1 MIHAFVGS
9 QSNRRI
15 SHNVLQ
21 SSSTLKSTIPDE
33 WEGGDESLSNS
44 GRQTNPPLSPSST
57 TPPGFLEEP
66 RMRKGTDKEAE
77 IRSRFLFGDELIEL
91 RQYMSNIKKELSSDV
106 KKNKSTVHDLQKAL
120 YDAQQMDPE
129 YVYALALENAVS
141 AEKSGLDDEA
151 AEYMKE
157 AMEARSILPQF
168 GLSGLW
174 VGKYGDNGYEMI
186 NVTYSG
192 DTLIATK
199 VTGDKNVPKGEVTFT
214 ANLSI
219 DAPGRKD
226 LEAIKLSDEASKQW
240 GYKYLPRFPGDG
252 QVAAEGFINNQ
263 MMNGQLILV
272 GDYFSFAWIPIGH
285 QIFFGRPSAELTM
298 KMLKESKM
306 AEYGALDK
314 GSPNVLAEMR
324 FFIERCYEETQI
336 LMDDEDVRCD
346 GELIYSI
353 DDENYFTQTGCF
365 E

>member
-1 MIHAFVGS
+1 
-9 QSNRRI
+9 
-15 SHNVLQ
+15 
-21 SSSTLKSTIPDE
+21 
-33 WEGGDESLSNS
+33 
-44 GRQTNPPLSPSST
+44 
-57 TPPGFLEEP
+57 
-66 RMRKGTDKEAE
+66 
-77 IRSRFLFGDELIEL
+77 
-91 RQYMSNIKKELSSDV
+91 
-106 KKNKSTVHDLQKAL
+106 
-120 YDAQQMDPE
+120 
-129 YVYALALENAVS
+129 
-141 AEKSGLDDEA
+141 
-151 AEYMKE
+151 
-157 AMEARSILPQF
+157 
-168 GLSGLW
+168 
-174 VGKYGDNGYEMI
+174 MI

-192 DTLIATK
+192 DQLIATK

-214 ANLSI
+214 ANLSL

-263 MMNGQLILV
+263 MMDGQLILV

-324 FFIERCYEETQI
+324 YFIERCYEETQI
-336 LMDDEDVRCD
+336 LMDDEEVMND
-346 GELIYSI
+346 GEFIFSI